1 MSQQLK
7 VGQVWKDREG
17 REVKITQGGHEG
29 GYPFDG
35 DNGEAYTDMGCV
47 WIGGDES
54 SRDLIE
60 LIRDVPDSDV
70 PDSDGWITWNG
81 GERPVSGDTVVET
94 RYCEGITDLTEAGN
108 LRWEHHN
115 LSGDILAYRVVKQP
129 AKSEQRATDSEG
141 WITWNGGECPV
152 SGDTVVETR
161 FWDDSTDIT
170 EAGNLRWEHS
180 NIFGDIL
187 AYRIVEQPAKSEQ
200 PAPNPKHAHYFK
212 SVAHLDTVDVY
223 RVCELFGVTDQAI
236 GHAIKKLLC
245 AGQRGVKDQ
254 RKDVQEAIDTL
265 TRRVAMWQEDEVAK

>member
-94 RYCEGITDLTEAGN
+94 RYCAGITDLTEAGN

-129 AKSEQRATDSEG
+129 AK
-141 WITWNGGECPV
+141 P
-152 SGDTVVETR
+152 
-161 FWDDSTDIT
+161 
-170 EAGNLRWEHS
+170 
-180 NIFGDIL
+180 
-187 AYRIVEQPAKSEQ
+187 EQPTT
-200 PAPNPKHAHYFK
+200 NPKHAHYFK

>member
-7 VGQVWKDREG
+7 VGQVWKDRAGNEVTIVPDVG
-17 REVKITQGGHEG
+17 RDNVKHGSVETF
-29 GYPFDG
+29 PFRGSNDKS
-35 DNGEAYTDMGCV
+35 YTTRGTF
-47 WIGGDES
+47 WTYDES
-54 SRDLIE
+54 YTTRGTFWTYEESDHDLIE
-60 LIRDVPDSDV
+60 LIRDVPDSD
-70 PDSDGWITWNG
+70 
-81 GERPVSGDTVVET
+81 
-94 RYCEGITDLTEAGN
+94 
-108 LRWEHHN
+108 
-115 LSGDILAYRVVKQP
+115 
-129 AKSEQRATDSEG
+129 G

-170 EAGNLRWEHS
+170 EAGNLRWSHINS
-180 NIFGDIL
+180 IGDIV
-187 AYRIVEQPAKSEQ
+187 AYRVVKQPAKPEQ
-200 PAPNPKHAHYFK
+200 PTTNPKHAHYFK